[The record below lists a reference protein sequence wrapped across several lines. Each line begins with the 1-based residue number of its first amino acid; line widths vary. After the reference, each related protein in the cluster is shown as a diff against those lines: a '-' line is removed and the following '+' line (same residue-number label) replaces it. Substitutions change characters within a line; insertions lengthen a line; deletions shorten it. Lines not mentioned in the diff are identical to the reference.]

1 MLRDVP
7 AEELRG
13 RALGEASKI
22 AGLRDADLAR
32 TRLELLH
39 RASGQI
45 TRKAVEDAIRSASNP
60 EVRRF
65 WEENV
70 MPLFHPGENA
80 PLPPPVHVSD
90 RLSDFLALSEARQ
103 DAAYDALAGLT
114 KLSSDDFNAVYGENG
129 TGLLERLRADGL
141 GSEDALAALAD
152 AVRAQRIRDEYAEE
166 FALGRTRD
174 SKNPSPLSLLEN
186 GIESARSRMKELL
199 KQERIAKHEEY
210 LNWLSSLPTPERMS
224 TLFNKYS
231 EVRQFEPGSPKW
243 NEASA
248 KFANDIVDAY
258 RNYYDSRKGQPNF
271 AKLESTAKALND
283 AGYSIDLFEAIKPDI
298 NLLESNYK
306 FTAEDIRL
314 AYDPEA
320 VIREGLAQ
328 QAEGLDVCIR

>member
-22 AGLRDADLAR
+22 AGIRDADLAR

-39 RASGQI
+39 RASGQL

-65 WEENV
+65 WEESV
-70 MPLFHPGENA
+70 LPLFHPGEDA
-80 PLPPPVHVSD
+80 PLPPPIHVSD
-90 RLSDFLALSEARQ
+90 RLSDFLALPEARH
-103 DAAYDALAGLT
+103 DAAYDALAELT
-114 KLSSDDFNAVYGENG
+114 KLSSEKFEALYGEHG
-129 TGLLERLRADGL
+129 AGLLERLRADGL

-152 AVRAQRIRDEYAEE
+152 VVRAQRVRDEYAEE

-174 SKNPSPLSLLEN
+174 SKNPSPLALLEN
-186 GIESARSRMKELL
+186 GIESARTRMKELL
-199 KQERIAKHEEY
+199 KQERNEKHKEY

-224 TLFNKYS
+224 TLFNRYS

-248 KFANDIVDAY
+248 EFANSVVGVYRAY
-258 RNYYDSRKGQPNF
+258 NDSHKGRPNF
-271 AKLESTAKALND
+271 AKLENTAEAFNN
-283 AGYSIDLFEAIKPDI
+283 AGYSLDFFESIRPDI
-298 NLLESNYK
+298 NLLETDYK

-320 VIREGLAQ
+320 AIREGLAQ
-328 QAEGLDVCIR
+328 QAEGLNACTA

>member
-22 AGLRDADLAR
+22 AGIRDADLAR

-45 TRKAVEDAIRSASNP
+45 TRKAVEDAIRSASNL

-65 WEENV
+65 WEESV
-70 MPLFHPGENA
+70 LPLFRPGEDA
-80 PLPPPVHVSD
+80 PLPPPIHASD

-114 KLSSDDFNAVYGENG
+114 KLSSEDFNAVYGENG
-129 TGLLERLRADGL
+129 AGLLERLRADGL

-152 AVRAQRIRDEYAEE
+152 VVRAQRIRDEYAEE

-186 GIESARSRMKELL
+186 GIESARTRMKELL
-199 KQERIAKHEEY
+199 KQERAEKHKEY
-210 LNWLSSLPTPERMS
+210 LNWLSTLPTPERMS
-224 TLFNKYS
+224 TLFNRYS

-248 KFANDIVDAY
+248 EFANSVVGVYRAY
-258 RNYYDSRKGQPNF
+258 NDSHKGRPNF
-271 AKLESTAKALND
+271 AKLESTAEAFNN
-283 AGYSIDLFEAIKPDI
+283 AGYSLDFFESIRPGI
-298 NLLESNYK
+298 NLLETDYK

-320 VIREGLAQ
+320 IIREGLAQ